1 MAKVILNKEVF
12 NKQQVENTITTDFTQ
27 LVIPVTASIE
37 TSTITID
44 QFFNYYN
51 QLFYQI
57 PKFGDVNSHSYLVK
71 TSGEYIGNTQNDDI
85 IQALIDEINQLRQ
98 QNLELQTSQTS
109 QTLTSVQE
117 TLKTING

>member
-27 LVIPVTASIE
+27 LVIPVTVSIE